1 MSRQFFSMMLQ
12 HVPADVESIVLVT
25 HLVPDADE
33 FVLAL
38 NDKVPVSAVIPKPS
52 SLNRSVLS
60 KIQRDVPVLNYSR
73 RTIASQPAAFL
84 SDLKKRVCDKRFA
97 IIDTGGYFSHVLDDM
112 AKPNEFNLAG
122 IVEDTE
128 NGHKKYESFLASN
141 DERRELPFPILSVAR
156 SKLKEPEDFL
166 VGQAVVFSADA
177 LLRECGILLTGKQA
191 AVLGYGKI
199 GSSIAANLRAKGVR
213 VDVHD
218 SNPVRQALACAHG
231 YSLRS
236 RAAVL
241 SQADVI
247 FGATGNKS
255 VRAADIDAMKEG
267 AFIFTAT
274 SGDDEIDG
282 YDDILAHR
290 KPSPLHPRVCA
301 LASRKGATYLCND
314 GNAINFMHGG
324 VLGPFIKLVQAEL
337 IFALSQL
344 DTAHR
349 GRIRH
354 LSDESKR
361 FIADLW
367 LSHFHPPRLNDQ

>member
-1 MSRQFFSMMLQ
+1 MTKPFFSTILQ
-12 HVPADVESIVLVT
+12 HVPADVESIVIVT
-25 HLVPDADE
+25 HLVPDVDE

-38 NDKVPVSAVIPKPS
+38 NDTIPVSAVIPKPS
-52 SLNRSVLS
+52 SVNGSVLS
-60 KIQRDVPVLNYSR
+60 KIQRDVPILNYTRSA
-73 RTIASQPAAFL
+73 IASQPTAFL
-84 SDLKKRVCDKRFA
+84 SDLKRRVSDKRFA
-97 IIDTGGYFSHVLDDM
+97 IIDTGGYFSHVLDDI
-112 AKPNEFNLAG
+112 AKSNEFKLAG

-128 NGHKKYESFLASN
+128 NGHKKYESFLARN
-141 DERRELPFPILSVAR
+141 DQCRELPFPILSVAR

-177 LLRECGILLTGKQA
+177 LLRECGMLLTGKQA
-191 AVLGYGKI
+191 VVLGYGKI
-199 GSSIAANLRAKGVR
+199 GSSIAANLRARGVR

-231 YSLRS
+231 YSSRS
-236 RAAVL
+236 RAALL

-255 VRAADIDAMKEG
+255 IGATDMETIKDG

-282 YDDILAHR
+282 YHDILASR
-290 KPSPLHPRVCA
+290 KPSALHARVCA
-301 LASRKGATYLCND
+301 LASRNGTTYLCND
-314 GNAINFMHGG
+314 GNAINFLHGG

-344 DTAHR
+344 GTANR
-349 GRIRH
+349 DRIRH

-367 LSHFHPPRLNDQ
+367 LSHFHHPHPNEQ

>member
-1 MSRQFFSMMLQ
+1 MSKPFFSMIFQ
-12 HVPADVESIVLVT
+12 HAPADVESIVIVT
-25 HLVPDADE
+25 HLVPDVDE

-38 NDKVPVSAVIPKPS
+38 HERVPVSAVIPKPS
-52 SLNRSVLS
+52 SLNQSVLS
-60 KIQRDVPVLNYSR
+60 RIQRDVPVLNYTRS
-73 RTIASQPAAFL
+73 TIASQPTAFL
-84 SDLKKRVCDKRFA
+84 SDLKTRVAGKRFA
-97 IIDTGGYFSHVLDDM
+97 IIDTGGYFTHVLDDM
-112 AKPNEFNLAG
+112 VKSNEFNLAG

-128 NGHKKYESFLASN
+128 NGHKKYESFLARHA
-141 DERRELPFPILSVAR
+141 EQRELPFPILSVAR

-177 LLRECGILLTGKQA
+177 LLRECGILLTGKLA

-231 YSLRS
+231 YSLRA
-236 RAAVL
+236 RATLL

-255 VRAADIDAMKEG
+255 VRAADFEAMKEG

-282 YDDILAHR
+282 YHEILAR
-290 KPSPLHPRVCA
+290 RRPSPLHPRVGA
-301 LASRKGATYLCND
+301 LASSKGATYLCND

-349 GRIRH
+349 DRIRH

-367 LSHFHPPRLNDQ
+367 LSYFHHPRL